1 MTEHIRDI
9 LRDLE
14 RVRENMLAL
23 SDDIWLSIDHNDP
36 EALQEGVEF
45 KKEYN
50 DKMSAFDRLATDI
63 SELVQQFTNVQVE
76 EETAPV
82 TDSENERIV
91 RDLNKEEPHQLAEN
105 FTFKRPYG
113 FILCGRAFKNVNT
126 WRRMF
131 ELVCRELQK
140 HDAKKFAS
148 LPENKAFQ
156 NSRGKS
162 TFASS
167 PDKLRAAVK
176 LTEDVY
182 AEVNLSANALRDVM
196 QKLLEVY
203 EIPAED
209 MTVFLRQDRD
219 AVE

>member
-1 MTEHIRDI
+1 
-9 LRDLE
+9 
-14 RVRENMLAL
+14 
-23 SDDIWLSIDHNDP
+23 
-36 EALQEGVEF
+36 
-45 KKEYN
+45 
-50 DKMSAFDRLATDI
+50 MSAFDRLATDI
-63 SELVQQFTNVQVE
+63 SGLVQQFTNVRVE
-76 EETAPV
+76 EEPEPAS
-82 TDSENERIV
+82 DSQNERIV
-91 RDLNKEEPHQLAEN
+91 RDLNNEEPHQLSEN

-131 ELVCRELQK
+131 ELVCRELHK
-140 HDAKKFAS
+140 RDAKRFAG
-148 LPENKAFQ
+148 LPENKAFR

-162 TFASS
+162 TFARS
-167 PDKLRAAVK
+167 PDKLRAAVQ
-176 LTEDVY
+176 LTDDVY
-182 AEVNLSANALRDVM
+182 GEVNLSANALRDVM

>member
-182 AEVNLSANALRDVM
+182 AEVNLSANGIRDVM

-203 EIPAED
+203 EIPADD

>member
-140 HDAKKFAS
+140 HDAEKFAS

-182 AEVNLSANALRDVM
+182 AEVNLSANGIRDVM

-203 EIPAED
+203 EIPADD

>member
-182 AEVNLSANALRDVM
+182 AEVNLSANGIRDVM

>member
-1 MTEHIRDI
+1 MTENIRNI
-9 LRDLE
+9 LQDLE

-36 EALQEGVEF
+36 EALQDGVEF

-50 DKMSAFDRLATDI
+50 DKMTAFDRLATEI

-76 EETAPV
+76 EEPEPAS
-82 TDSENERIV
+82 DSQNERII
-91 RDLNKEEPHQLAEN
+91 RGLNREDPHQLSEN

-140 HDAKKFAS
+140 KNTDTFAE
-148 LPENKAFQ
+148 LPENKIFR
-156 NSRGKS
+156 NKRGKS

-182 AEVNLSANALRDVM
+182 GEVNLSANALRDVM
-196 QKLLEVY
+196 QKLLAVY
-203 EIPAED
+203 QIPNDE
-209 MTVFLRQDRD
+209 MSVFLRQDRD
-219 AVE
+219 AAE